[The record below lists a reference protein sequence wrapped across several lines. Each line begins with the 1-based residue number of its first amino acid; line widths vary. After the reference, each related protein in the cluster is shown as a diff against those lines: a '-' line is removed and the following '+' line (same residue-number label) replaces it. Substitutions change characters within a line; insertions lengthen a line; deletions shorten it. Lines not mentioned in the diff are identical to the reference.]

1 MSLNQAPL
9 HAPQARRGQIQRVPF
24 TFNLTQVRA
33 LPIRRGLVTAKH
45 QTPGVA
51 DFGPA
56 GPPPGPEGKAR
67 RAPFWAEL
75 TGRLLPHPDWTS
87 EMGLRN

>member
-1 MSLNQAPL
+1 M
-9 HAPQARRGQIQRVPF
+9 PF

-75 TGRLLPHPDWTS
+75 TRKVAASRLDFGNGTTELGPRAACCPIPPGWRHV
-87 EMGLRN
+87 R